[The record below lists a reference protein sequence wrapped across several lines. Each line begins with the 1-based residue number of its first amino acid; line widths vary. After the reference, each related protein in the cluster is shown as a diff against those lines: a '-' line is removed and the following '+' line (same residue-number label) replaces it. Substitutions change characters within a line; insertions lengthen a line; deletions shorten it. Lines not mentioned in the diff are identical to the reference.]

1 MKPFFKKIASLLLLM
16 QYKSGKKRADL
27 NKSLLTKLIKKMI
40 GSTAQVE
47 GLNVLLKQAF
57 KLYPPTICD
66 QVQYTSKEELLD

>member
-1 MKPFFKKIASLLLLM
+1 
-16 QYKSGKKRADL
+16 
-27 NKSLLTKLIKKMI
+27 MI

-47 GLNVLLKQAF
+47 GLNILLKQAF